1 MSNHI
6 NCYVMRPNREFITID
21 NNLELV
27 EQFLNELIVSPKRV
41 LRNWASITNQTPAAK
56 IGYIGQ
62 HLASL
67 LTGVKGTRTG
77 ARGNDLEDGTE
88 VKSCNKI
95 DQVDNCKDCGSR
107 VLRME
112 AACPKCGSTNIV
124 RKADS
129 KWLFSVKSEDELT
142 QYLNLDRI
150 VLILMDYPRFM
161 CNDFSDIRICAFEIY
176 PKEERMKVFRELI
189 SNHYWNIYRPKADK
203 GEKTNPMDF
212 HPLGYQFYKCN
223 PVKTFECIIKD
234 VDGNATI
241 EITKY
246 VEPSV
251 DRNESLETELMP
263 TNLLQKKEW
272 DALLKKVTIK
282 QLAPLMRRP
291 QLSRKEFLSLK
302 LKEKAAVLPFLNEG
316 MISELPLRDVV
327 STTQTT
333 QYRRT

>member
-1 MSNHI
+1 
-6 NCYVMRPNREFITID
+6 
-21 NNLELV
+21 
-27 EQFLNELIVSPKRV
+27 
-41 LRNWASITNQTPAAK
+41 
-56 IGYIGQ
+56 
-62 HLASL
+62 
-67 LTGVKGTRTG
+67 
-77 ARGNDLEDGTE
+77 
-88 VKSCNKI
+88 
-95 DQVDNCKDCGSR
+95 
-107 VLRME
+107 
-112 AACPKCGSTNIV
+112 
-124 RKADS
+124 
-129 KWLFSVKSEDELT
+129 
-142 QYLNLDRI
+142 
-150 VLILMDYPRFM
+150 
-161 CNDFSDIRICAFEIY
+161 
-176 PKEERMKVFRELI
+176 
-189 SNHYWNIYRPKADK
+189 
-203 GEKTNPMDF
+203 MDF

-251 DRNESLETELMP
+251 ERNESLETELMP
-263 TNLLQKKEW
+263 TNLLHKKEW

-316 MISELPLRDVV
+316 LISELPLRDVV

>member
-1 MSNHI
+1 
-6 NCYVMRPNREFITID
+6 MRPNREFITID

-27 EQFLNELIVSPKRV
+27 EQFLNELIVSPKRL

-95 DQVDNCKDCGSR
+95 DQADKCKDCGSR

-112 AACPKCGSTNIV
+112 AACPNCGSTNIV

-203 GEKTNPMDF
+203 GEKTNPW
-212 HPLGYQFYKCN
+212 
-223 PVKTFECIIKD
+223 T
-234 VDGNATI
+234 
-241 EITKY
+241 
-246 VEPSV
+246 
-251 DRNESLETELMP
+251 
-263 TNLLQKKEW
+263 
-272 DALLKKVTIK
+272 
-282 QLAPLMRRP
+282 
-291 QLSRKEFLSLK
+291 
-302 LKEKAAVLPFLNEG
+302 
-316 MISELPLRDVV
+316 
-327 STTQTT
+327 ST
-333 QYRRT
+333 R